1 MTLLQGKNI
10 LLGVTGGIAA
20 YKSAEIVRGFKKAG
34 AQVQVVMT
42 RNAQRF
48 ITPLTLETLS
58 QNRVMTEMFPSSYE
72 DEEEA
77 GPFLRSTSTNLPE
90 IDHIALAQ
98 RADVVLIAPATANI
112 IGKLAH
118 GICDDLLST
127 LVIATKAPVIVAPAM
142 NCNMYEHPVVQGNL
156 EKLKSLGVQVI
167 EPEAGFLACQMEGK
181 GRLPDPDVIV
191 TFVVNFLHNRQR
203 LLGKKVLVTA
213 GPTREAIDPVRF
225 ISNRSSG
232 RMGYAIAKVAR
243 QWGAEVFLVS
253 GPTALAAPPGVHLT
267 RVETAAEMRE
277 AVLKYFP
284 QVDVVIKAAAVA
296 DYRVKEVKDQKIKK
310 KDSGLVLELEE
321 TPDIL
326 EELGR
331 IKEKQVLVGFAAE
344 TQNLL
349 SYAEEKLRR
358 KNLDFIVVNDVSR
371 KDAGFEVETNAIQI
385 VYRNGKVT
393 DYPLMP
399 KEKVAEV
406 ILGEILPF
414 LADKETQNRHRG
426 E

>member
-1 MTLLQGKNI
+1 MTTLQGKNI

-42 RNAQRF
+42 RNARRF

-77 GPFLRSTSTNLPE
+77 GTLLRSTSTNLQE

-127 LVIATKAPVIVAPAM
+127 LVLATKAPVILAPAM

-191 TFVVNFLHNRQR
+191 TFVVNFLHNWQR

-284 QVDVVIKAAAVA
+284 EMDVVIKAAAVA

-310 KDSGLVLELEE
+310 KDLGLVLELEK

-385 VYRNGKVT
+385 VHRNGKVT
-393 DYPLMP
+393 DYPLMS
-399 KEKVAEV
+399 KEKVAEI
-406 ILGEILPF
+406 ILEEILPF
-414 LADKETQNRHRG
+414 LADKEAQSRHRG

>member
-1 MTLLQGKNI
+1 MINLQGKNI

-42 RNAQRF
+42 QHAQHF
-48 ITPLTLETLS
+48 ITPLTLEILS

-72 DEEEA
+72 EEEA
-77 GPFLRSTSTNLPE
+77 GTLLPSTSPNPLE

-98 RADVVLIAPATANI
+98 RADVILIAPATANI

-142 NCNMYEHPVVQGNL
+142 NCNMYEHPVVQSNL

-167 EPEAGFLACQMEGK
+167 EPDAGFLACQMEGK
-181 GRLPDPDVIV
+181 GRLPDPDRIV
-191 TFVVNFLHNRQR
+191 AFVANFLHHRQR
-203 LLGKKVLVTA
+203 LQGKKVLVTA

-232 RMGYAIAKVAR
+232 RMGYAIAKVAQ

-253 GPTALAAPPGVHLT
+253 GPTALTAPPGVHLT

-284 QVDVVIKAAAVA
+284 EVDIVIKAAAVA

-310 KDSGLVLELEE
+310 KDEGLILELEK

-331 IKEKQVLVGFAAE
+331 IKENQILVGFAAE

-349 SYAEEKLRR
+349 AYAEEKLRR

-385 VYRNGKVT
+385 VHRNGKVT
-393 DYPLMP
+393 DYPLMS
-399 KEKVAEV
+399 KEKIAEV
-406 ILGEILPF
+406 ILEEIITRISEI
-414 LADKETQNRHRG
+414 KG
-426 E
+426 VGKG

>member
-1 MTLLQGKNI
+1 MTTLQGKNI

-42 RNAQRF
+42 RNARRF

-77 GPFLRSTSTNLPE
+77 GTLLRSTSTNLQE

-127 LVIATKAPVIVAPAM
+127 LVIATKAPVILAPAM
-142 NCNMYEHPVVQGNL
+142 NCYMYEHPVVQGNL

-191 TFVVNFLHNRQR
+191 TFVVKFLHNRQR

-232 RMGYAIAKVAR
+232 RMGYAIAKVAQ

-253 GPTALAAPPGVHLT
+253 GPTALAVPPGVHLT

-284 QVDVVIKAAAVA
+284 EMDVVIKAAAVA

-310 KDSGLVLELEE
+310 EAPGLVLELEK

-371 KDAGFEVETNAIQI
+371 KDTGFEVETNAIQI
-385 VYRNGKVT
+385 VHRNGKVT

-406 ILGEILPF
+406 ILEEILPF
-414 LADKETQNRHRG
+414 LADKETQSRHRG

>member
-1 MTLLQGKNI
+1 MINLQGKNI

-42 RNAQRF
+42 QHAQHF
-48 ITPLTLETLS
+48 ITPLTLEILS

-72 DEEEA
+72 EEEA
-77 GPFLRSTSTNLPE
+77 GTLLPSTSPNPSE

-98 RADVVLIAPATANI
+98 RADVILIAPATANI

-142 NCNMYEHPVVQGNL
+142 NCNMYEHPVVQSNL

-167 EPEAGFLACQMEGK
+167 EPDAGFLACQMEGK
-181 GRLPDPDVIV
+181 GRLPDPDRIV
-191 TFVVNFLHNRQR
+191 AFVANFLNHRQR
-203 LLGKKVLVTA
+203 LQGKKVLVTA

-232 RMGYAIAKVAR
+232 RMGYAIAKVAQ

-253 GPTALAAPPGVHLT
+253 GPTALTPPPGIHLT

-284 QVDVVIKAAAVA
+284 EVDIVIKAAAVA

-310 KDSGLVLELEE
+310 KDEGLILELEK

-331 IKEKQVLVGFAAE
+331 IKENQILVGFAAE

-349 SYAEEKLRR
+349 AYAEEKLRR

-385 VYRNGKVT
+385 VHRNGKVT
-393 DYPLMP
+393 DYPLMS

-406 ILGEILPF
+406 ILEEIITRISEIKG
-414 LADKETQNRHRG
+414 AGKG
-426 E
+426 